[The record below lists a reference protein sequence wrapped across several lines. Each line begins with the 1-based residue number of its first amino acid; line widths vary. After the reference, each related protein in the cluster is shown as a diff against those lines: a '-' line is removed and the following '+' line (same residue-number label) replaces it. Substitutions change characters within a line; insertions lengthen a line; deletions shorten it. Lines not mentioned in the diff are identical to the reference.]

1 MEPLPHGWLPLLG
14 LVFAL
19 GMKHG
24 FDPDH
29 LATID
34 GLTRY
39 NAANRRLAR
48 WCGFLF
54 SLGHG
59 VIVIAVA
66 ITVGLLASQWTAP
79 QWLEDVGAWISI
91 VFLLLLGLLNLS
103 AVLKTAPDQV
113 VRPVGL
119 KGKWLGRLQHTS
131 HPALIALVGAL
142 FALSFDTMSQ
152 AALFSLTARGIGGW
166 QYAMLLGFAFMGG
179 MMVTDGINGLWIS
192 RLLRRSDQVARIASR
207 MMGLTVASLSLL
219 VAGFGIG
226 KYFSPALDAWSEGK
240 ETLLGFAVV
249 ATVAMSF
256 LLALQLARGQYART
270 TPPERN

>member
-1 MEPLPHGWLPLLG
+1 MENLPHDWLPLLG

-34 GLTRY
+34 GLTRH
-39 NAANRRLAR
+39 NAANCRLAR

-59 VIVIAVA
+59 LVVIAVA
-66 ITVGLLASQWTAP
+66 IAVGLLASQWSAP
-79 QWLEDVGAWISI
+79 SWLEDVGAWISI
-91 VFLLLLGLLNLS
+91 LFLLLLGLLNLA
-103 AVLKTAPDQV
+103 AVLKTAPGQV
-113 VRPVGL
+113 VRPAGL
-119 KGKWLGRLQHTS
+119 KGRLLGRLQRTS

-166 QYAMLLGFAFMGG
+166 QYAMLLGFAFMAG
-179 MMVTDGINGLWIS
+179 MMVTDGVNGLWIS
-192 RLLRRSDQVARIASR
+192 RLLRRSDQAACIASR
-207 MMGLTVASLSLL
+207 VMGLTVASLSLL
-219 VAGFGIG
+219 VAGFGIV
-226 KYFSPALDAWSEGK
+226 KYFSPPLDAWSDGK
-240 ETLLGFAVV
+240 ETLLGFALV
-249 ATVAMSF
+249 ASVALSF
-256 LLALQLARGQYART
+256 LLALQLARGQYSRATLPDRS
-270 TPPERN
+270 